1 MSLTTIVGS
10 KEQPYETKLNLILST
25 ALLISSQNKDK
36 ILKSIDHI
44 DALVESVSEWSS
56 DIVGPL

>member
-25 ALLISSQNKDK
+25 ALLISSQSKDK
-36 ILKSIDHI
+36 ILKYIDNI
-44 DALVESVSEWSS
+44 DALVESVSEWSP

>member
-36 ILKSIDHI
+36 ILKYIDHI

-56 DIVGPL
+56 DIVRPL

>member
-36 ILKSIDHI
+36 ILKYIDHI